1 MKTKDLE
8 DNKQWVLNNSQ
19 EPIKVYDYAR
29 GRDIVLLPGQTAVI
43 TKAPE
48 TKQTKKKQEKTT
60 KREEKSEDKDI
71 DLKVDIN
78 TSAA

>member
-8 DNKQWVLNNSQ
+8 DNRRWVLNNSQ
-19 EPIKVYDYAR
+19 EPITVYDYAR
-29 GRDIVLLPGQTAVI
+29 KRDISLLPGQTAVI

-48 TKQTKKKQEKTT
+48 TKQTKKKQEKSKEST
-60 KREEKSEDKDI
+60 EDKV

-78 TSAA
+78 TSAE